1 MMEAIIPG
9 LERACDYWA
18 ALSLER
24 RPSDGRRHSYRPS
37 ASSCFESTERETE
50 WLHP

>member
-1 MMEAIIPG
+1 MMEAIVPG
-9 LERACDYWA
+9 LGRACDYWA

-24 RPSDGRRHSYRPS
+24 RPSAGHRHSCLPL

-50 WLHP
+50 W